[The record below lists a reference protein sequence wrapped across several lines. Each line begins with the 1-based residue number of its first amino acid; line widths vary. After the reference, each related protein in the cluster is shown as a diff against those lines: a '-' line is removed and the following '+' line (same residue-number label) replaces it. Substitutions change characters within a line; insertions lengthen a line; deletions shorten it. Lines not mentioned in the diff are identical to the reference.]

1 MNELIINNRRV
12 DLSDNTNI
20 GVTLCANNIGELQ
33 NRQGNFTNTFKIPI
47 TKTNK
52 EIFEWSHLQNSS
64 SLIPYNKLKATYK
77 QNGVE
82 IISEGVAQ
90 IQSTDNNFFYLN
102 VYSGNIDFIDAI
114 NDLTV
119 GELYE
124 NDPFVNWDIDTIYW
138 ASDNSNYYSFPLIDW
153 RKDINTYFETD
164 EIDARQMLPCANIN
178 GMFERL
184 ANYTGFNFNG
194 NYLNS
199 SDHLNMVLTPNKFDA
214 SIGIGNE
221 VLSNSNNYGPQIVN
235 SNISIGTSTSIVT
248 LYPTF
253 SFSYNDLT
261 FQENLDD
268 FSTGYFK
275 PMTNKIG
282 KLKFNGTFGV
292 WWSKTENFPPFTS
305 SSKKNG
311 EIYLKCIIVD
321 DLDNIISSR
330 QSDIQIKTLDVFR
343 AEYSFDFNFES
354 AELTFLST
362 RQYKIKVEAY
372 CLQNEKVNSKVE
384 LFDKFKDENNSRVYQ
399 QLIFSISPKI
409 AFGSTLN
416 FVNLF
421 TMKVSDVLKD
431 ILNLRGI
438 IIQTNNYTKT
448 ISFNLFE
455 DLNLN
460 KSKAIDWSTKIQSDK
475 SMSFRFGN
483 YAKKNNFIFKL
494 DNDKEF
500 NSDTKNDYYFN
511 LTDENLEDEK
521 TVVKL
526 AHPST
531 VLENRHKGYII
542 PCINGLINSTN
553 EWNKSDWRI
562 LNLKKQSTDFYVKYR
577 YSPTVYAEKNTNI
590 PFCDMI
596 GFETLV
602 PKYYSTLKEILTE
615 TKLLKIK
622 VNLNITDVTDLD
634 FSIPI
639 QIERPDLNLS
649 GYFYINKIENYKGNI
664 TSCEIIKI

>member
-82 IISEGVAQ
+82 IISEGVSQ

-138 ASDNSNYYSFPLIDW
+138 ASDIPNYYSFPLIDW

-178 GMFERL
+178 GIFDRL

-199 SDHLNMVLTPNKFDA
+199 SEHLNMVLTPNSFLIPKSDA
-214 SIGIGNE
+214 VKSSQN
-221 VLSNSNNYGPQIVN
+221 LTT
-235 SNISIGTSTSIVT
+235 IGTTGGTLISSGSSISYVDY
-248 LYPTF
+248 YPTF
-253 SFSYNDLT
+253 RN
-261 FQENLDD
+261 ENNNPD
-268 FSTGYFK
+268 FALGTFK
-275 PMTNKIG
+275 PTTNKIG
-282 KLKFNGTFGV
+282 KLRFAGDYQIK
-292 WWSKTENFPPFTS
+292 WIATETKINENTKDCFL
-305 SSKKNG
+305 N
-311 EIYLKCIIVD
+311 LRIID
-321 DLDNIISSR
+321 DLNNVIYGPIKSGPYTFAKNKNISDLLTVDFDTPEFTFSSAR
-330 QSDIQIKTLDVFR
+330 IYKVKITAEIQQKNVSTLFNLY
-343 AEYSFDFNFES
+343 EYSITN
-354 AELTFLST
+354 TFPIG
-362 RQYKIKVEAY
+362 Y
-372 CLQNEKVNSKVE
+372 
-384 LFDKFKDENNSRVYQ
+384 
-399 QLIFSISPKI
+399 FSGIPTTNTLPHYLEFTPSPKI

-531 VLENRHKGYII
+531 VLENRYKGYII

-615 TKLLKIK
+615 TKSLKIK
-622 VNLNITDVTDLD
+622 VNLNITDITDLD